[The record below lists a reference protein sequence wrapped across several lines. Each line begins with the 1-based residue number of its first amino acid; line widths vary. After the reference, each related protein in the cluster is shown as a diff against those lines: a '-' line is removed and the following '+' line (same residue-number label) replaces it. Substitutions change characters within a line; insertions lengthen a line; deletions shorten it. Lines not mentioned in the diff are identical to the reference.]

1 MSQPSL
7 ARVSPSWEERKT
19 RATKLR
25 SQQPHAEQLLTF
37 YLHLLELQEPVY
49 RLALTSDWLS
59 RVRAPSDSEYPLLR
73 LERLPVEQMVSSF
86 QRYLRDVSAPAT
98 DVLAKI
104 ARTLQSAG
112 TSTQAELLESF
123 VSRNRLELLAASLE
137 CEPVQ
142 LEFFPRAFVQPIA
155 EALVSRV
162 GNPLTFS
169 GRGIPSGFVAPF
181 SHMPD
186 ILGRRALPAG
196 RRAPENLS
204 PDFRLGTLAERNAR
218 MGALSPRV
226 EETAG
231 VTGSR
236 DVPERACPLC
246 GWPPQVAVIR
256 DEPEVK
262 GHRLL
267 VCSLCATSWS
277 FPRSMCPSCGET
289 RAEQLIYY
297 VSDSMSHVRVEECRT
312 CQAYLKS
319 VDLREHGIAAP
330 LVDDLASVEL
340 DLWSDDRDLWKIQR
354 NVLSL

>member
-1 MSQPSL
+1 MSQPSP
-7 ARVSPSWEERKT
+7 ASVSPSWEHRKT
-19 RATKLR
+19 RAAKLR
-25 SQQPHAEQLLTF
+25 RQQPHAEQLLTF

-49 RLALTSDWLS
+49 RRALTSDWLS

-73 LERLPVEQMVSSF
+73 LERLPVKQMVSSF
-86 QRYLRDVSAPAT
+86 QRFLRDVSAPAT

-123 VSRNRLELLAASLE
+123 VSRNGLERLAASLE

-142 LEFFPRAFVQPIA
+142 LEFFPRAFLQPIA
-155 EALVSRV
+155 EA
-162 GNPLTFS
+162 
-169 GRGIPSGFVAPF
+169 I
-181 SHMPD
+181 
-186 ILGRRALPAG
+186 
-196 RRAPENLS
+196 
-204 PDFRLGTLAERNAR
+204 AERNAR
-218 MGALSPRV
+218 MGTLSPRV

-231 VTGSR
+231 VTAR
-236 DVPERACPLC
+236 DAPGRACPLC

-312 CQAYLKS
+312 CRAYLKS
-319 VDLREHGIAAP
+319 VDLREQGTAAP

-340 DLWSDDRDLWKIQR
+340 DLWSDDQDLWKIQR

>member
-1 MSQPSL
+1 MSQPSP
-7 ARVSPSWEERKT
+7 ASVSPSWEERKT
-19 RATKLR
+19 RAAKLR

-49 RLALTSDWLS
+49 REALTSDWLS

-73 LERLPVEQMVSSF
+73 LERLPVKEMVSSF
-86 QRYLRDVSAPAT
+86 QRFLRDVSAPAT
-98 DVLAKI
+98 DVLARI

-123 VSRNRLELLAASLE
+123 VSRDRLERLAASLE

-142 LEFFPRAFVQPIA
+142 LEFFPRAFLQPIA
-155 EALVSRV
+155 EAL
-162 GNPLTFS
+162 
-169 GRGIPSGFVAPF
+169 
-181 SHMPD
+181 
-186 ILGRRALPAG
+186 
-196 RRAPENLS
+196 
-204 PDFRLGTLAERNAR
+204 AECHAR
-218 MGALSPRV
+218 MGALSTRV

-231 VTGSR
+231 ATGPR

-246 GWPPQVAVIR
+246 GWPPQVAVVR

-262 GHRLL
+262 GRRLL

-277 FPRSMCPSCGET
+277 FPRSMCPNCGET
-289 RAEQLIYY
+289 RAEQLIYH

-312 CQAYLKS
+312 CRAYLKS
-319 VDLREHGIAAP
+319 VDLREHGSAAP